1 MSLLL
6 NAGGLIPSIAEAI
19 PLLLDYYIE
28 EAAGEFGKPKPSYPP
43 RLPQLLA
50 THHFTGNLRELSAMV
65 YDAVGKHSSGA
76 ISMEA
81 FQSRIYEN
89 DASALDCPG
98 AQKALFRQFGKLRLC
113 GKRGKP
119 WQRRLGLRDT
129 G

>member
-19 PLLLDYYIE
+19 PLLLDYYVE
-28 EAAGEFGKPKPSYPP
+28 EASREFGKPKASYPP

-50 THHFTGNLRELSAMV
+50 THHFTGNVRELSAMV

-81 FQSRIYEN
+81 FQSRIHEN

-98 AQKALFRQFGKLRLC
+98 ARKALFRQLGKLPTLWEAGEALVEEARIA
-113 GKRGKP
+113 
-119 WQRRLGLRDT
+119 
-129 G
+129 